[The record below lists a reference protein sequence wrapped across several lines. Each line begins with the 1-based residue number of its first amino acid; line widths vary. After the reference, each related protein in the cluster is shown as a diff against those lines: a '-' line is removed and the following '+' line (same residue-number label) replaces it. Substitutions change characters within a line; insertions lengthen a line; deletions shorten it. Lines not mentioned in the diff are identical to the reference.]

1 MFKKLN
7 IDIEQFRYEG
17 FEYPIDLIPY
27 FKKELKDFIQ
37 NSKQIFK
44 NALFEKAKENAELQK
59 NFITSVDEFENY
71 ASKAEYENSVN
82 FDIKQNIFEQFGKWS
97 YVNAADADK
106 EYSKSYEEMNSAN
119 LYKEEISN
127 DTYVQTMIYFHEE
140 KKIKDWLENMIK
152 ENEQNKEKIRRYL
165 ETKKRE
171 GGGLIHNL
179 LRTKYG
185 IENVHPR
192 SEAFVEMGILP
203 SGLAVSGDYDISYK
217 DEKGKE
223 FFVEVKT
230 SNSGQIFFLSPD
242 ELEFA
247 KNNSDKYK
255 LFFVYD
261 IDNNNPEKSKYY
273 ELPSKFWEN
282 DKYRKNEIIEKIE
295 FNF

>member
-171 GGGLIHNL
+171 GGG
-179 LRTKYG
+179 
-185 IENVHPR
+185 
-192 SEAFVEMGILP
+192 
-203 SGLAVSGDYDISYK
+203 
-217 DEKGKE
+217 
-223 FFVEVKT
+223 
-230 SNSGQIFFLSPD
+230 SNS
-242 ELEFA
+242 
-247 KNNSDKYK
+247 
-255 LFFVYD
+255 
-261 IDNNNPEKSKYY
+261 
-273 ELPSKFWEN
+273 
-282 DKYRKNEIIEKIE
+282 
-295 FNF
+295 